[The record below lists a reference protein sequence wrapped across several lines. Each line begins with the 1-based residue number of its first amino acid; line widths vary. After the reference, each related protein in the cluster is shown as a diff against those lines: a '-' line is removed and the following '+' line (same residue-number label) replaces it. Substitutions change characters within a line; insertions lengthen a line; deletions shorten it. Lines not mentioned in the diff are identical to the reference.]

1 LVITTN
7 ANVYFFRVTTHPG
20 KNWIFLLEFPGPGK
34 SWKIS
39 LVLESPGN
47 ESLRSWKV
55 LENEDR
61 G

>member
-1 LVITTN
+1 VESPG
-7 ANVYFFRVTTHPG
+7 FF
-20 KNWIFLLEFPGPGK
+20 LDFPGSGK

-55 LENEDR
+55 LENEDP

>member
-1 LVITTN
+1 MAQDSHASRKVLD
-7 ANVYFFRVTTHPG
+7 FFL
-20 KNWIFLLEFPGPGK
+20 NFSGPGK

-39 LVLESPGN
+39 LVLKSPGN

-55 LENEDR
+55 LENEDP